1 MTEVPFE
8 GVLAK
13 REIEQKGVKHKVLIN
28 ATSSSKWRKLKRRHK
43 VKLPKMRKDLGFVR
57 VNGRPDT
64 DNHKRLIREGNTD
77 KGDIDEKETE
87 EGFRECKALEND
99 KKKEKL
105 TKSKCS
111 RKEDT
116 LI

>member
-1 MTEVPFE
+1 M
-8 GVLAK
+8 
-13 REIEQKGVKHKVLIN
+13 
-28 ATSSSKWRKLKRRHK
+28 
-43 VKLPKMRKDLGFVR
+43 KLPKMRRVSGFVR

-64 DNHKRLIREGNTD
+64 DSHKRLIREGNTD

-87 EGFRECKALEND
+87 KGFRECKALEND
-99 KKKEKL
+99 KKKEKS
-105 TKSKCS
+105 TTSKCS